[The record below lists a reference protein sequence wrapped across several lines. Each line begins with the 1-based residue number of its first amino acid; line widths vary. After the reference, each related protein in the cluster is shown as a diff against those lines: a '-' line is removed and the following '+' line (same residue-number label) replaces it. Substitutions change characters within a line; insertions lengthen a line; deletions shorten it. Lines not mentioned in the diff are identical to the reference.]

1 MNSTPSGTAH
11 TSPAAV
17 APDAVPVTQST
28 MRVIAAASIGTVF
41 EWYDFTLYG
50 SLATVIAK
58 KFFAGVD
65 PTTGFI
71 FALLTF
77 GVGFIMRP
85 FGAVVFGRVGDRI
98 GRKKTFLVT
107 VVIVGVATVGVG
119 CLPGYDSIGI
129 FAPILLITLR
139 MLQGTALGGEY
150 GGAATYVA
158 EHSPRNRRGLNTS
171 WISSTGTV
179 GLLPS
184 FAVILLV
191 RGLTGEHFDAWGWRI
206 PFIFSVVLLLISVR
220 IRLYMNESPA
230 FALLKNENRLSS
242 APRSET
248 FLEWANIKRLLVA
261 LFAICGGMTCVYYTA
276 VLYPTFFLTQ
286 TLKVDPQEANIVVTL
301 ATLTCIPMFLGA
313 GWLCDR
319 FGRKPILLIGFLLT
333 AVTLFPIFRA
343 MTQYANPALA
353 SAQSSAPIVIDADPA
368 ECSFMFN
375 PVGARHFTSSCDIA
389 KQALSAA
396 GVSYEIRLGA
406 TGETTAV
413 HIGNSSVQSYDA
425 KDLDKAHAGARAV
438 AFNTSLGSALD
449 AARYP
454 RKADPASF
462 NKPMV
467 FVLPVVLLAYM
478 ALTLVPTAPALV
490 ELFPTQIRHT
500 SMSFPYH
507 FASGWIGGLL
517 PTFSFALS
525 AQKGDIYFGLW
536 YPMAW
541 IIGSF
546 VVALLFLKERRNV
559 DLAADF

>member
-220 IRLYMNESPA
+220 IRLNMNESPA

-276 VLYPTFFLTQ
+276 VLYPTFFL
-286 TLKVDPQEANIVVTL
+286 
-301 ATLTCIPMFLGA
+301 
-313 GWLCDR
+313 
-319 FGRKPILLIGFLLT
+319 
-333 AVTLFPIFRA
+333 
-343 MTQYANPALA
+343 
-353 SAQSSAPIVIDADPA
+353 
-368 ECSFMFN
+368 
-375 PVGARHFTSSCDIA
+375 
-389 KQALSAA
+389 
-396 GVSYEIRLGA
+396 
-406 TGETTAV
+406 
-413 HIGNSSVQSYDA
+413 
-425 KDLDKAHAGARAV
+425 
-438 AFNTSLGSALD
+438 
-449 AARYP
+449 P
-454 RKADPASF
+454 RP
-462 NKPMV
+462 
-467 FVLPVVLLAYM
+467 
-478 ALTLVPTAPALV
+478 
-490 ELFPTQIRHT
+490 
-500 SMSFPYH
+500 
-507 FASGWIGGLL
+507 
-517 PTFSFALS
+517 
-525 AQKGDIYFGLW
+525 
-536 YPMAW
+536 
-541 IIGSF
+541 
-546 VVALLFLKERRNV
+546 
-559 DLAADF
+559 